1 MSSTT
6 AIRGR
11 RGRGF
16 TLIEL
21 MIVLAIIGVL
31 AALAV
36 FGVRSYLAT
45 AKTAEAKQNVGAI
58 ARTAV
63 AQFERER
70 HSSEI
75 LAVTTFTSPH
85 ILCDSATPVPTVLT
99 SVKGRKYQP
108 SMDPGVDFMSGTEL
122 VGWQCLGFAI
132 DQPIYFQYSYQAGSG
147 YVGLSIPGAPVPGGS
162 GGFEAAARGDLDGDD
177 LTCAILRSGEVR
189 DGELVTT
196 SAIFTNN
203 EPD

>member
-6 AIRGR
+6 AI

-21 MIVLAIIGVL
+21 MLVVAIIGTL
-31 AALAV
+31 AALAIA
-36 FGVRSYLAT
+36 GVRSYLAT
-45 AKTAEAKQNVGAI
+45 AKAAEAKQNVGVI
-58 ARTAV
+58 ARASV

-70 HSSEI
+70 YSTEI
-75 LAVTTFTSPH
+75 LSPTTSATRH
-85 ILCDSATPVPTVLT
+85 VLCDSATPVPSVLT

-132 DQPIYFQYSYQAGSG
+132 DQPIYFQYSYQAGGG
-147 YVGLSIPGAPVPGGS
+147 YVGLTIPGAPVPGSS

-196 SAIFTNN
+196 TAIFTNN
-203 EPD
+203 DPD